1 VRGGQGGDDEQEQED
16 GAGDEDA
23 QASGLFLRE
32 QPGRVEGGGAGATV
46 GGVVSHGVVGIEAD
60 GTGDGSDEAASVDL
74 AGEVFEA
81 VLFEAFEL
89 GDGDAGGA
97 GDALEGQ
104 SVLDAGATE
113 AQADRFRQRGRGCH
127 RGS

>member
-1 VRGGQGGDDEQEQED
+1 M
-16 GAGDEDA
+16 
-23 QASGLFLRE
+23 
-32 QPGRVEGGGAGATV
+32 
-46 GGVVSHGVVGIEAD
+46 SHGVVGIEAD
-60 GTGDGSDEAASVDL
+60 GMGDGSDEAASVDL

-81 VLFEAFEL
+81 VLFEAFDL

-113 AQADRFRQRGRGCH
+113 AQADRFRQRGRGGH

>member
-1 VRGGQGGDDEQEQED
+1 VCGGEGGDDEQEQED

-23 QASGLFLRE
+23 QASGLLVRK
-32 QPGRVEGGGAGATV
+32 QPGWVEGGGAGATV
-46 GGVVSHGVVGIEAD
+46 RGVVGHGDVGVEAD
-60 GTGDGSDEAASVDL
+60 GMGDGSDEASSVDF

-89 GDGDAGGA
+89 GDGDACGTS
-97 GDALEGQ
+97 DALEGEAA
-104 SVLDAGATE
+104 LDAGAAE
-113 AQADRFRQRGRGCH
+113 AQADRFRQRGRGH